1 MWAPEEGHKSPQWGE
16 RSGIKLEPRKGV
28 TRRGGGAPGWE
39 GSQAIEALAAA
50 SALRPGSGLMTLPG
64 GAGTWRLRG
73 SSQLSKG
80 AEDS

>member
-1 MWAPEEGHKSPQWGE
+1 M
-16 RSGIKLEPRKGV
+16 
-28 TRRGGGAPGWE
+28 TCRGGGAPGWE

-50 SALRPGSGLMTLPG
+50 SALCPDSELMTLPG
-64 GAGTWRLRG
+64 GAGTWRLRD

>member
-1 MWAPEEGHKSPQWGE
+1 M
-16 RSGIKLEPRKGV
+16 
-28 TRRGGGAPGWE
+28 TCRGGGAPGWE

-50 SALRPGSGLMTLPG
+50 SALCPDSGLMTLPG
-64 GAGTWRLRG
+64 GAGTWRLRD